1 MPMTLYPVLCNEL
14 AIRSPKP
21 EDAPV
26 TKIVC
31 FISCCF
37 VILLANCKYKY
48 IPYLQIASDFK
59 IFIVNKIKKRSD
71 CPVSNSLDL
80 WGDKWS
86 LLIIR
91 DLMDAKACTYG
102 DFLKAP
108 EGIAT
113 NILAS
118 RLQVLEENKIIEKL
132 EHPESKAKV
141 LYRLTRKGID
151 LLPIMIEIN
160 LWAEKYF
167 PFIPADRKALL
178 KEVKKDKAGFIKK
191 VIKELEN

>member
-1 MPMTLYPVLCNEL
+1 MQN
-14 AIRSPKP
+14 
-21 EDAPV
+21 
-26 TKIVC
+26 
-31 FISCCF
+31 
-37 VILLANCKYKY
+37 
-48 IPYLQIASDFK
+48 ASAFK
-59 IFIVNKIKKRSD
+59 LFIVNKIKKRSD
-71 CPVSNSLDL
+71 CPISSSLDI

-91 DLMDAKACTYG
+91 DLMDAKECTYG

-118 RLQVLEENKIIEKL
+118 RLLVLEENKIIEKL
-132 EHPESKAKV
+132 EHPGSKAKV

-167 PFIPADRKALL
+167 PIPADRKAML
-178 KEVKKDKAGFIKK
+178 KEVKKDKAAFIKSMT
-191 VIKELEN
+191 KELMGQA

>member
-1 MPMTLYPVLCNEL
+1 MSKT
-14 AIRSPKP
+14 
-21 EDAPV
+21 
-26 TKIVC
+26 
-31 FISCCF
+31 
-37 VILLANCKYKY
+37 
-48 IPYLQIASDFK
+48 
-59 IFIVNKIKKRSD
+59 KKRSD
-71 CPVSNSLDL
+71 CPVSSALDI

-91 DLMDAKACTYG
+91 DLMFAKECTYG
-102 DFLKAP
+102 DFLKSG

-118 RLQVLEENKIIEKL
+118 RLQALEENMLIEKL
-132 EHPESKAKV
+132 EHPDSKAKV

-167 PFIPADRKALL
+167 PIPEDRKAML
-178 KEVKKDKAGFIKK
+178 KQVKKDKAGFIKSAM
-191 VIKELEN
+191 KELGSVR